1 MNEEAVKQ
9 AGIYYTD
16 YRYSMRDVADNLCIS
31 ETSARRYLNVYLKI
45 IDYEMWQTAQRI
57 KRENIE
63 RSRAHIH
70 RDSNGRFTK

>member
-31 ETSARRYLNVYLKI
+31 ETTVRRYLNVYLKT
-45 IDYEMWQTAQRI
+45 IDYEMWQTVQRI
-57 KRENIE
+57 KRENVE
-63 RSRAHIH
+63 HNKTHI
-70 RDSNGRFTK
+70 DIKGRFMK